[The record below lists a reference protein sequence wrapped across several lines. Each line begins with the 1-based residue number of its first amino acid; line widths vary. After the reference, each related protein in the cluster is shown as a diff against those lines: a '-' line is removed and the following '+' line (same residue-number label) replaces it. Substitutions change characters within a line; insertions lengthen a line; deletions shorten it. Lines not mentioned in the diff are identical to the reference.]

1 MSDLP
6 EQLHPAQLHPA
17 QFPEEPASYR
27 WTERIS
33 WGTTLPLGWLIYE
46 LTAQPS
52 FALVVACAKFGWN
65 DFLTA
70 HWLLRTDPDQGRG
83 RTCFWFYVASG
94 LWKITVA
101 AFVITG
107 SILILMVALNGKPPR
122 GLFDAGLTA
131 AIGITLLAVIPLVGV
146 MHARVFKVKVWVDS
160 SIHAYR
166 RHDIWPPQATGFN
179 STMGL
184 LFPALL
190 VPVVV
195 TALVTIQLGIWS
207 FLACVFGEGIYIW
220 MLFRGVAAERPAD
233 CWGADGS
240 ERSATSDRAEW
251 EAEKGEVP

>member
-1 MSDLP
+1 MSDLH
-6 EQLHPAQLHPA
+6 EQFHSAALHSAQVE
-17 QFPEEPASYR
+17 EEPASDR

-33 WGTTLPLGWLIYE
+33 WGAMFPLGWLIYE

-52 FALVVACAKFGWN
+52 FALVAACAKFGWN

-107 SILILMVALNGKPPR
+107 SILILMVALNGNPPR
-122 GLFDAGLTA
+122 GLVDAGLTA
-131 AIGITLLAVIPLVGV
+131 AVGITLLAIIPLIGV
-146 MHARVFKVKVWVDS
+146 LHARVFKVKVWVDS
-160 SIHAYR
+160 TIHDCR
-166 RHDIWPPQATGFN
+166 RHDIWPPQATGIN

-190 VPVVV
+190 VPVTV
-195 TALVTIQLGIWS
+195 TALITFQLGIWS
-207 FLACVFGEGIYIW
+207 LLACVFGEGVYLW
-220 MLFRGVAAERPAD
+220 MLFRGVAAARPAD
-233 CWGADGS
+233 CWAAS
-240 ERSATSDRAEW
+240 ESDRSSLADEQ
-251 EAEKGEVP
+251 EASDE

>member
-1 MSDLP
+1 MSDIP
-6 EQLHPAQLHPA
+6 EQFHPSPLSAAQV
-17 QFPEEPASYR
+17 QEEGPSDR
-27 WTERIS
+27 WTERVS
-33 WGTTLPLGWLIYE
+33 WGAMLPLAWLIYE

-70 HWLLRTDPDQGRG
+70 HWLLRTDPNQGRG

-101 AFVITG
+101 AFLITG
-107 SILILMVALNGKPPR
+107 SILILWVAFNGNPPR

-131 AIGITLLAVIPLVGV
+131 ALGITLLAVIPLVGV

-166 RHDIWPPQATGFN
+166 RHDIWPPQATGLN

-195 TALVTIQLGIWS
+195 TALITFQLGIWS
-207 FLACVFGEGIYIW
+207 LLACVFGEGLYIW
-220 MLFRGVAAERPAD
+220 CLFRGVAAERPAD
-233 CWGADGS
+233 CWGS
-240 ERSATSDRAEW
+240 NATEAPATVNRAERDAD
-251 EAEKGEVP
+251 ED